1 MTSVT
6 DFNPL
11 APETVECPYP
21 FYKAMREEAP
31 VYQVPGAG
39 FFIVSRHEDIKQ
51 VSADLASFSSN
62 SGPGVDSRGG
72 AVSDPEM
79 HEITSKGF
87 PNVNTL
93 LSADPPDHARYR
105 GLVNKAFSAR
115 RVAIMEPSVRQIAS
129 DLFDTFKSKGKA
141 ELIHEFAAPLPLTVI
156 ADALGVPRSDLWT
169 FKKWSDDSVAPLSGF
184 MTRERQLECA
194 QSIVDFQHYFAAKLE
209 ERRANPQDDLLTDL
223 INSRLDGEQPLNTAE
238 MLSIL
243 QQILVAGNETT
254 TNLIAS
260 GTMLLC
266 QHPEQVASLQ
276 ADPSLIPNLVEE
288 ALRMESPVQ
297 GLFRM
302 AKVDTEVGGVKI
314 PAGSRLVLMYAS
326 ANRDECVYADSESFD
341 ISRENART
349 HLAFGHG
356 IHFCLGAALARL
368 EANIAFEMLLRLKNL
383 RMTPGQNDLTHVP
396 SFILRGLNQ
405 LNVEFDPA

>member
-1 MTSVT
+1 MPSVHEM
-6 DFNPL
+6 NPMS
-11 APETVECPYP
+11 PETVECPYP

-39 FFIVSRHEDIKQ
+39 FFIVSRYDDIKQ
-51 VSADLASFSSN
+51 VSADIESFSSN

-72 AVSDPEM
+72 PMVDEELMAIMKDGYP
-79 HEITSKGF
+79 
-87 PNVNTL
+87 PVNTL

-115 RVAIMEPSVRQIAS
+115 RVAGMEGSIRAIAQ
-129 DLFDTFKSKGKA
+129 DLFDKFKEKGSV

-156 ADALGVPRSDLWT
+156 ARALGVSSEDMWT
-169 FKKWSDDSVAPLSGF
+169 FKRWSDDAVAPLSGF
-184 MTRERQLECA
+184 LTRERSLECA
-194 QSIVDFQHYFAAKLE
+194 KSGVEFQQYFAARLD
-209 ERRANPQDDLLTDL
+209 ERRAEPKDDFLTDL
-223 INSRLDGEQPLNTAE
+223 INARIDGEKPLNTPE

-266 QHPEQVASLQ
+266 QNPKEMSRLQ
-276 ADPSLIPNLVEE
+276 ADPSIATNVVEE
-288 ALRMESPVQ
+288 ALRVEAPVQ

-302 AKVDTEVGGVKI
+302 AKVDTEIGGVKV

-326 ANRDECVYADSESFD
+326 ANRDECQFAESETFD
-341 ISRENART
+341 VARDNARN

-356 IHFCLGAALARL
+356 IHFCLGAALARM
-368 EANIAFEMLLRLKNL
+368 EGIIAFEMISTLKNL
-383 RMTPGQNDLTHVP
+383 RLAEGKNDLTHTP
-396 SFILRGLNQ
+396 SFILRGLKE
-405 LNVEFDPA
+405 LHLEFDPA